1 MDDAR
6 EEMRGSGSAQSKRK
20 AKAFSKFVILIV
32 VVYLS
37 TYASLYGLRYV
48 LNTSYPIVVVEGV
61 SMEPTYIQGDLLV
74 LKGIPAQDIKL
85 GDVVVYRRTVNSM
98 LIVHRVVAIKTISGE
113 LYFTTQGDNRQTNPS
128 PDYPDVPA
136 EDVVGTV
143 TYHVA
148 ALGNVVLALQSPVGL
163 VLSGGLIVVILLL
176 DVFKDEAK
184 KPDAGDAL

>member
-1 MDDAR
+1 MDNVR
-6 EEMRGSGSAQSKRK
+6 EEMKGSGSAQTKQK
-20 AKAFSKFVILIV
+20 AKAVSKFVILIV
-32 VVYLS
+32 IVYLS

-48 LNTSYPIVVVEGV
+48 LNTGYPVVVVEGV
-61 SMEPTYIQGDLLV
+61 SMETTYIQGDLLV
-74 LKGIPAQDIKL
+74 LKGIPVQDIKL

-98 LIVHRVVAIKTISGE
+98 LIVHRVVAIKTISGV

-136 EDVVGTV
+136 EDIVGTV
-143 TYHVA
+143 IYHVA

-163 VLSGGLIVVILLL
+163 VLSGGLIIVILLL

-184 KPDAGDAL
+184 KPEAGNAL